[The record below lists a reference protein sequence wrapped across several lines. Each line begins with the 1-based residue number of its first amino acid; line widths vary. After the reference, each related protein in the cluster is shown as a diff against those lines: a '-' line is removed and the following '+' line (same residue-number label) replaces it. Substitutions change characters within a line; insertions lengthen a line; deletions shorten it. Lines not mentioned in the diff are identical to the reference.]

1 MMNFIVKTL
10 WYSYLNRSNV
20 PSTLIDSQFYHG
32 FPHILIIFDITLV
45 CGRNRQACK
54 L

>member
-1 MMNFIVKTL
+1 MMNLLVKTL
-10 WYSYLNRSNV
+10 WYSNRSNV
-20 PSTLIDSQFYHG
+20 PSILIDSQFYHG
-32 FPHILIIFDITLV
+32 FPRILIIFDITLV